1 MAQEGD
7 RFYLATNGYTD
18 QNGEKNEYPF
28 GRKRLL
34 ESLEACA
41 VMPLEEQEKWLTQ
54 CLKEYQ
60 GREPQRDDITLLG
73 FSLQ

>member
-1 MAQEGD
+1 MATD
-7 RFYLATNGYTD
+7 GYTD
-18 QNGEKNEYPF
+18 QNGEANEYPF

-34 ESLEACA
+34 ASLEACA
-41 VMPLEEQEKWLTQ
+41 VMPLEEQEQWLRQ

-60 GREPQRDDITLLG
+60 GRDKEGDDITLLG